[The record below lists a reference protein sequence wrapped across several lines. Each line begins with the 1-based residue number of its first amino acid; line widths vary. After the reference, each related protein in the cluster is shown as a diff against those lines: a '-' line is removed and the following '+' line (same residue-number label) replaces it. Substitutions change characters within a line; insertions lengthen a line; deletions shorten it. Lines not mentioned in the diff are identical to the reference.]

1 MRLRL
6 KILATVLLGVLPL
19 VALIYWAE
27 MPPAGEEAR
36 ISRSTALLLG
46 VAILLLSVG
55 LGFELL
61 VRRRLQHLLHDTE
74 KLATAGPHIS
84 SDDEIGK
91 LAARLAAAQEN
102 FSGKE
107 SQLLQETQQRK
118 NAEAKVREIEERYV
132 LAVRSSNDGLWEWNL
147 KNDKAYFSPRW
158 KAMLGYDEAEIGD
171 HIDEWRKRIHPE
183 NRAAALKLLQA
194 HLNGEAA
201 HYQSEHRLKHR
212 DGSYRWVM
220 ARGAAIHTAGGKPYR
235 MVGLHTDVSERK
247 RAEAV
252 LIGIAESLAVP
263 QGDAFFRTL
272 VRNFVAV
279 LNVHRAFIAEC
290 ADQPV
295 TQARTLAYWVGDG
308 FEENIQF
315 DLSGTPCEEVM
326 KNGKVC
332 FYPRNVPAIFPKD
345 AHLGE
350 ESYLG
355 IPIFASNGRVI
366 GHMALWDQKPMP
378 DDILIEPVFKI
389 FAVRAGAE
397 IERIWT
403 ELELVG
409 EKDLNRELLHTLEEA
424 VITTDAKGGI
434 VYINPM
440 VERLSGW
447 EDKEIH
453 GQPVDS
459 LFRLLDQKTGE
470 SVHSAL
476 ARCAGVGGHVK
487 AANHAVLI
495 RRDGE
500 KVHVQRWAASFYH
513 RRGEMAGAVLL
524 FDRRNRD
531 ATKRQSAS

>member
-6 KILATVLLGVLPL
+6 KFLATVLLGVLPL
-19 VALIYWAE
+19 IALFYWAE
-27 MPPAGEEAR
+27 MSPAGEEAR
-36 ISRSTALLLG
+36 ILRTTALLLG
-46 VAILLLSVG
+46 VGILLLSVG

-61 VRRRLQHLLHDTE
+61 VLRRLQRVLRGRE
-74 KLATAGPHIS
+74 KLATAGPHVS

-91 LAARLAAAQEN
+91 LAARLAAAQES

-107 SQLLQETQQRK
+107 SQLLREAQQRK
-118 NAEAKVREIEERYV
+118 NAEARLREIEERYV
-132 LAVRSSNDGLWEWNL
+132 LAVRGSNDGLWEWNL
-147 KNDKAYFSPRW
+147 KNDQAYFSPRW
-158 KAMLGYDEAEIGD
+158 KAMLGYDESEIGN

-183 NRAAALKLLQA
+183 DRAAALKLLQA
-194 HLNGEAA
+194 HLNGEVP
-201 HYQSEHRLKHR
+201 HYQNEHRLQRKN
-212 DGSYRWVM
+212 GSYCWVM
-220 ARGAAIHTAGGKPYR
+220 ARGAAIRSAGGKPYR

-247 RAEAV
+247 RAESV
-252 LIGIAESLAVP
+252 LIGIAESVAVP
-263 QGDAFFRTL
+263 QGEEFFRTL
-272 VRNFVAV
+272 VKNFVAV

-315 DLSGTPCEEVM
+315 DLSGTPCEDVM

-345 AHLGE
+345 AYLGE

-409 EKDLNRELLHTLEEA
+409 EKDLNRELLNTLEEA
-424 VITTDAKGGI
+424 VITTDAKGRI
-434 VYINPM
+434 VFINPM

-447 EDKEIH
+447 EDREIH
-453 GQPVDS
+453 GRPIDS
-459 LFRLLDQKTGE
+459 LFRLIDQKTGE

-476 ARCAGVGGHVK
+476 ARCAGAGGHVK
-487 AANHAVLI
+487 AADHAVLI
-495 RRDGE
+495 RRDGGT
-500 KVHVQRWAASFYH
+500 VQIQRWAASFFH
-513 RRGEMAGAVLL
+513 RRGEVAGAVLL

-531 ATKRQSAS
+531 AR

>member
-6 KILATVLLGVLPL
+6 KFLATVLLGILPL
-19 VALIYWAE
+19 VALVYWAE
-27 MPPAGEEAR
+27 MPSAVEEAR
-36 ISRSTALLLG
+36 ISLTTALLLG

-61 VRRRLQHLLHDTE
+61 VRRRLQRLLYGTE
-74 KLATAGPHIS
+74 KPATAGPHVS
-84 SDDEIGK
+84 NDDEIGG

-118 NAEAKVREIEERYV
+118 NAEARLREIEERYV
-132 LAVRSSNDGLWEWNL
+132 MAVRGSNDGLWEWNL
-147 KNDKAYFSPRW
+147 KNDRAYFSPRW
-158 KAMLGYDEAEIGD
+158 KAMLGYDETEIGD

-183 NRAAALKLLQA
+183 DRAVALKLLQA
-194 HLNGEAA
+194 HLDGEAP
-201 HYQSEHRLKHR
+201 HYQSEHRLQHKN
-212 DGSYRWVM
+212 DSYRWVM
-220 ARGAAIHTAGGKPYR
+220 ARGAAIRSATAKPYR

-247 RAEAV
+247 RAESV
-252 LIGIAESLAVP
+252 LIGIAGSLAVP
-263 QGDAFFRTL
+263 QGEEFFRTL

-279 LNVHRAFIAEC
+279 LNVHRAFITEC

-295 TQARTLAYWVGDG
+295 TRVRTLAYWVGDG

-315 DLSGTPCEEVM
+315 DLSGTPCEEVI
-326 KNGKVC
+326 KGGKVC
-332 FYPRNVPAIFPKD
+332 FHPRNVPVIFPKE
-345 AHLGE
+345 AELGE

-355 IPIFASNGRVI
+355 MPIFASNGKVI
-366 GHMALWDQKPMP
+366 GHLALWDQKPMP
-378 DDILIEPVFKI
+378 EDILIEPVFKI

-409 EKDLNRELLHTLEEA
+409 EKDLNRELLHNMAEG

-447 EDKEIH
+447 EDQEIH

-476 ARCAGVGGHVK
+476 ARCVVKDDRVK
-487 AANHAVLI
+487 ASNHAVLI

-500 KVHVQRWAASFYH
+500 KVHIQRWAASFFH
-513 RRGEMAGAVLL
+513 RGGQVAGAVLL
-524 FDRRNRD
+524 FDRGNSG
-531 ATKRQSAS
+531 AN